1 MKLLLKRAV
10 LLLVNRI
17 WTDVE
22 VCHTHLVAVEADSTN
37 NQTCPIHFFP
47 KKVIHNW
54 LRLLLRVS

>member
-37 NQTCPIHFFP
+37 NQACPIHSF
-47 KKVIHNW
+47 KESHTQLVTYITKSI
-54 LRLLLRVS
+54 